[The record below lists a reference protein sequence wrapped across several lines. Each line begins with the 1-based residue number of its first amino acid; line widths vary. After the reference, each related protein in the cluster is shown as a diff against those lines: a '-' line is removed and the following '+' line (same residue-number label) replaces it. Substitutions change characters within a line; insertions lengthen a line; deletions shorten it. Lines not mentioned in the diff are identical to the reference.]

1 MRRFVKSARVLSI
14 VLLAPFLAACAQ
26 IAEMDFPITREKQ
39 ADLNLENVEII
50 RLTPENITSY
60 AAARRVRSSRQGLH
74 FAARSWK
81 YRVGVGDVLSITV
94 WDHPEL
100 TVPGA
105 DAATQTSAGIPVRAD
120 GSIFYPYIGEVFVT
134 SRDVADI
141 QQEISSRLAEFIP
154 DPQVAVQVTAFN
166 SQKVVIS
173 GEVERPG
180 TLPVTNIPLT
190 LVEAVTA
197 SGGLSPN
204 ANGQEV
210 RITRGERT
218 YYLNLE
224 DFLRNGRAQNNPLLQ
239 GGDVVFIPD
248 LGNNVAYVLG
258 QVKDPG
264 TADLGQDGLSLT
276 DAISAKGGLDN
287 RRANARG
294 IFVFRAIGEGKF
306 RVFQLDA
313 TTPLSLALATRFML
327 HPQDV
332 VYVVTDPVAKW
343 NDAIS
348 NLLPSITALNA
359 TLALAN

>member
-1 MRRFVKSARVLSI
+1 M
-14 VLLAPFLAACAQ
+14 
-26 IAEMDFPITREKQ
+26 
-39 ADLNLENVEII
+39 
-50 RLTPENITSY
+50 
-60 AAARRVRSSRQGLH
+60 
-74 FAARSWK
+74 RSWK
-81 YRVGVGDVLSITV
+81 YRVGVGDVLNITV

-100 TVPGA
+100 TLPTTGSGGQS
-105 DAATQTSAGIPVRAD
+105 TTGIPVRAD
-120 GSIFYPYIGEVFVT
+120 GSIFYPYIGEVYVT
-134 SRDVADI
+134 SRDVGDI
-141 QQEISSRLAEFIP
+141 QEEISGRLAEFIP
-154 DPQVAVQVTAFN
+154 DPQVAVQVAEFN

-173 GEVERPG
+173 GEVARPG

-197 SGGLSPN
+197 SGGLTPE

-210 RITRGERT
+210 RITRNGHT

-224 DFLRNGRAQNNPLLQ
+224 AFLRDGKHNNNPLLQ

-248 LGNNVAYVLG
+248 LGNNVAYVMG
-258 QVKDPG
+258 QVKEPG

-287 RRANARG
+287 QRANARG
-294 IFVFRAIGEGKF
+294 IFVFRAMGEGKF

-313 TTPLSLALATRFML
+313 TTPISLALATRFML

-343 NDAIS
+343 NDRIN